1 MNEHLNYEYQMLVY
15 THKRLAEQYFNGQ
28 SEFNVFHESF
38 WIHARNLIEALDIVE
53 LSQYNY
59 AVEIQITTLTI
70 KDRTDPIDAPRLL
83 SPNQEVYNTIVGRV
97 ALSVTP
103 LS

>member
-15 THKRLAEQYFNGQ
+15 THKRLTEQYFNGQ

-38 WIHARNLIEALDIVE
+38 WIHARNLIDALDIVE
-53 LSQYNY
+53 LSQYKN
-59 AVEIQITTLTI
+59 AVCQIATFNANA
-70 KDRTDPIDAPRLL
+70 RTDPTDATRLL